1 MCPKP
6 FKVQSGKQWKQFR
19 SLLVV
24 YYRKLQKRNRKKKM
38 HYEKND
44 SPVDLF
50 SLMCFLLFVLGTKRH
65 AVWCKA
71 PEKIWMRVL
80 QMLWICLKTPAREYW
95 VITMGALTHRACKH
109 LHLKEISNN
118 YPHRLQWYLITILSF
133 LSVKVKILAQRVGR

>member
-1 MCPKP
+1 MPKP

-24 YYRKLQKRNRKKKM
+24 YYRELQKKKKK
-38 HYEKND
+38 EKALWEKWLTCRLVLID
-44 SPVDLF
+44 V
-50 SLMCFLLFVLGTKRH
+50 FLLFVLGTKRH

-71 PEKIWMRVL
+71 PAKIWMRVL

-95 VITMGALTHRACKH
+95 VITMGALIHRACKY

-133 LSVKVKILAQRVGR
+133 LSVKVKIHAQRVER